1 VSARAAMRRWRW
13 PWLAQLALPLVGL
26 WLLRTNPR
34 LDTRLEHHA
43 GHFWLVVTGAMLN
56 VVLGVWVSEA
66 ARRRHDARL
75 LLVSLTFLASAG
87 FLLLHALATPAV
99 LLPGPNTGFAVATPV
114 GLFLGAG
121 FAVASSANLPPAR
134 AAAVLRH
141 QWLLRGGL
149 ALLMVAWA
157 VLSLLALPP
166 FAAPLAEDSTHRL
179 IHGLALVGVGLYA
192 LAAFRYAGLLWRRQV
207 MLGIVTAFVL
217 LAEAMVAIAFAHN
230 WQLSWWEWH
239 LLMAIAFGVV
249 VYSARVEAAREG
261 TGDHVFDGLALEETI
276 RRIDEQY
283 DAAVRTLVEEL
294 RGRPESGA
302 EPLGELV
309 GRVARRYELGR
320 GQQGVLGRAAGEIDA
335 LLVDQAAEAA
345 RREQIEQELRLAHLI
360 QQRFLPEGLPQVP
373 GWRVDAAYRPARA
386 VGGDFYDL
394 IELPD
399 GQVGVVVGDVSD
411 KGVPAALVM
420 ASIHSILRAEAP
432 RLVAP
437 AKVLERANQL
447 LVAETPVSM
456 FVTCVYAVLDPASG
470 RLRWAN
476 AGHDL
481 PLLRTESGVAQ
492 LHATGMPLG
501 MLPGS
506 SYEEKSTEVP
516 PGGVLLFNSDGI
528 TEAHGP
534 GREMF
539 GSARLATLA
548 ARRLDGA
555 ALIRLLLDELHQFTG
570 PDWEQEDDITLV
582 ALERAAADPAVPRP
596 VELGRPA
603 TAAAAIPLVA
613 GGTGPAG
620 PARRVLV
627 EEPTGTADLAA
638 TAVARAAWRAAD
650 AGGRAWPG
658 PPAPRGPAPS
668 RRR

>member
-1 VSARAAMRRWRW
+1 
-13 PWLAQLALPLVGL
+13 
-26 WLLRTNPR
+26 
-34 LDTRLEHHA
+34 
-43 GHFWLVVTGAMLN
+43 
-56 VVLGVWVSEA
+56 
-66 ARRRHDARL
+66 
-75 LLVSLTFLASAG
+75 
-87 FLLLHALATPAV
+87 
-99 LLPGPNTGFAVATPV
+99 
-114 GLFLGAG
+114 
-121 FAVASSANLPPAR
+121 
-134 AAAVLRH
+134 
-141 QWLLRGGL
+141 
-149 ALLMVAWA
+149 
-157 VLSLLALPP
+157 
-166 FAAPLAEDSTHRL
+166 
-179 IHGLALVGVGLYA
+179 
-192 LAAFRYAGLLWRRQV
+192 

-217 LAEAMVAIAFAHN
+217 LAEVMVAIAFAHN

-261 TGDHVFDGLALEETI
+261 TGDHVFDGLALEETV

-320 GQQGVLGRAAGEIDA
+320 GQQSVLGRAAGEIDA

-373 GWRVDAAYRPARA
+373 GWRVDTAYRPARA

-481 PLLRTESGVAQ
+481 PLLHTESGITP

-548 ARRLDGA
+548 AGRRG
-555 ALIRLLLDELHQFTG
+555 
-570 PDWEQEDDITLV
+570 
-582 ALERAAADPAVPRP
+582 ADPSAAGRTPP
-596 VELGRPA
+596 VHRAGLGAGRRHHPGCSGACRGRSGGPA
-603 TAAAAIPLVA
+603 ARRV
-613 GGTGPAG
+613 GPAG
-620 PARRVLV
+620 DTGRRH
-627 EEPTGTADLAA
+627 P
-638 TAVARAAWRAAD
+638 
-650 AGGRAWPG
+650 AGGWRHRTGRPG
-658 PPAPRGPAPS
+658 SACPRRGANRHRRS
-668 RRR
+668 RRHGCR

>member
-1 VSARAAMRRWRW
+1 VSAGAATRFRRW
-13 PWLAQLALPLVGL
+13 PWLAQLALPLAGL
-26 WLLRTNPR
+26 WLLRTNPE

-43 GHFWLVVTGAMLN
+43 GHFWLVVLGALLN

-66 ARRRHDARL
+66 ARRRRDARL

-87 FLLLHALATPAV
+87 FLMLHALATPAV
-99 LLPGPNTGFAVATPV
+99 LLPGPNTGFAVATPF
-114 GLFLGAG
+114 GLLLGAG
-121 FAVASSANLPPAR
+121 FAVASSANLAEAR

-141 QWLLRGGL
+141 QWWLRGGL
-149 ALLMVAWA
+149 ALVMVAWA
-157 VLSLLALPP
+157 VLSLLALGP
-166 FAAPLAEDSTHRL
+166 FARPLPEDSTHRL
-179 IHGLALVGVGLYA
+179 VHGLALAGVALYA

-249 VYSARVEAAREG
+249 VFSARAEAAREG
-261 TGDHVFDGLALEETI
+261 TPDHVFDGLALEATV

-283 DAAVRTLVEEL
+283 EAAVRTLVEEL
-294 RGRPESGA
+294 RHRAEAGA
-302 EPLGELV
+302 EPLGALV

-335 LLVDQAAEAA
+335 LLAEQAAEAA

-373 GWRVDAAYRPARA
+373 GWRVDTVYRPARA

-399 GQVGVVVGDVSD
+399 GLLGVVVGDVSD

-437 AKVLERANQL
+437 AAVLERANQL

-481 PLLRTESGVAQ
+481 PLLRTGPEVAP

-506 SYEEKSTEVP
+506 GYEEKSTEVP
-516 PGGVLLFNSDGI
+516 PGGMLLFNSDGI

-539 GSARLATLA
+539 GSARLARLA
-548 ARRLDGA
+548 ASRLDGA
-555 ALIRLLLDELHQFTG
+555 ALIRRVLDELDAFTG

-582 ALERAAADPAVPRP
+582 VLERAAADAAPPPASS
-596 VELGRPA
+596 GRPA
-603 TAAAAIPLVA
+603 TAAAP
-613 GGTGPAG
+613 
-620 PARRVLV
+620 
-627 EEPTGTADLAA
+627 LAA
-638 TAVARAAWRAAD
+638 GSERP
-650 AGGRAWPG
+650 GR
-658 PPAPRGPAPS
+658 S
-668 RRR
+668 